1 MVDFSEQVIG
11 EEVSI
16 DEGKSLVKARDKA
29 LEKQRFIASWK
40 LPTEYKG
47 SGPTW
52 VQRKMPNNKDVSG
65 YKIFLG
71 GLWQVSAESIRDW
84 MIWDVKDLPTRMA
97 IDFVKD
103 INVVQPGKY
112 QRSEDCKALTLR
124 NLMEG
129 RCHPPEIWHAPL
141 FEIRFVSNH
150 HVQNDAACSLV

>member
-16 DEGKSLVKARDKA
+16 VEGNEADIKARE
-29 LEKQRFIASWK
+29 EKRRFIASWT
-40 LPTEYKG
+40 LPTLYRG
-47 SGPTW
+47 SGPVW
-52 VQRKMPNNKDVSG
+52 VQRRMSNNKDVSG

-71 GLWQVSAESIRDW
+71 GIWEVSGETIRDW
-84 MIWDVKDLPTRMA
+84 MLWDAKTLCTRMA

-103 INVVQPGKY
+103 INVVTPGKT
-112 QRSEDCKALTLR
+112 QRSQDFKALTLR